1 MAPSRRRMWVV
12 TAGTAAVAMIAVASL
27 VPADMQLRTG
37 LNWLVEHF
45 LAYLGAAFIF
55 CLAWPRPLIVAGVLA
70 AASALLE
77 LLQGLTPDRVPDL
90 PTALSGAGGA
100 LTGALVAKLML
111 RARWRSTRH
120 G

>member
-1 MAPSRRRMWVV
+1 MTASRRRIWIAI
-12 TAGTAAVAMIAVASL
+12 AGAAAVVMIAVASL
-27 VPADMQLRTG
+27 VPADMQLGTG

-45 LAYLGAAFIF
+45 LAYLGAAFVF
-55 CLAWPRPLIVAGVLA
+55 CVAWPRPLIVAAVLA
-70 AASALLE
+70 AVSALLE

-111 RARWRSTRH
+111 HVRRDPTRH
-120 G
+120 E